1 MAFGYFLKTKNFFS
15 KEFLKFGNKTVFY
28 ICLPVMLFKNIAD
41 IESLSLIRMDV
52 IVYIVIVI
60 AIFALI
66 GWISTL
72 FIKDPKQKG
81 VIHQC
86 IFRSNFA
93 LIGVPLS
100 ELMGGEKGVTMAAV
114 ISLFSIPIFN
124 VMAVIVLSIYKDG
137 KVKFDIKKIILDIVK
152 NPLIIGVLLGFV
164 FAFTKS
170 LLKKNGIDLFGG
182 VTFFNTTIS
191 FISRSA
197 TPLALLVLGGQFNIE
212 KMSGLKKQL
221 FIGLLGRNILAP
233 LIGVGGA
240 CILKY
245 LGLVDFGPEV
255 FAALIALF
263 GTPVAV
269 ASAIMAEA
277 MNNDGQLA
285 GQLVVWTT
293 IFSLASLFVIIF
305 IVRAMG
311 ML

>member
-1 MAFGYFLKTKNFFS
+1 MALGYFLKTKNFFS

-52 IVYIVIVI
+52 IAYIVIVI